1 MYMNLDSVKTDY
13 RKLLEKILDHELYRG
28 INFFLMQQ
36 ELVDNK
42 KVYPPASERFN
53 AFKWF
58 NIRETRVIIVGQD
71 PYHGEG
77 QANGLCFSVKTG
89 QKIPPSLRNI
99 FREITN
105 EYPDFDYTKHTDGNL
120 EYLARQGVLLLNTSL
135 TVEKGKPNSHA
146 KAWRGFTRDLIQSI
160 LFERESGVVLLLWG
174 KNASDTVKGL
184 KTNGHHIL
192 RATHPSPLGAN
203 RGGWFLCNHF
213 KKTNEILKT
222 QGKPEI
228 MWIPW

>member
-1 MYMNLDSVKTDY
+1 MNLNLVKTDY

-36 ELVDNK
+36 ELVNNK
-42 KVYPPASERFN
+42 TVYPPATERFN
-53 AFKWF
+53 AFNWF

-105 EYPDFDYTKHTDGNL
+105 EYPDFDYTNHKDGNL

-184 KTNGHHIL
+184 NTNGHHIL

-228 MWIPW
+228 MWIPR

>member
-1 MYMNLDSVKTDY
+1 MNLENVKTDY
-13 RKLLEKILDHELYRG
+13 KKLLERILAHELYRG
-28 INFFLMQQ
+28 INFFLIQQ
-36 ELVDNK
+36 ELVNNK
-42 KVYPPASERFN
+42 KVYPPVKERFN
-53 AFKWF
+53 AFNWF
-58 NIRETRVIIVGQD
+58 NIRDTRVIIVGQD

-89 QKIPPSLRNI
+89 QKIPPSLKNI

-105 EYPDFDYTKHTDGNL
+105 EYPDFDYTSHKDGNL

-146 KAWRGFTRDLIQSI
+146 KAWKGFTRDLIQSI
-160 LFERESGVVLLLWG
+160 LYECDKGLVLLLWG
-174 KNASDTVKGL
+174 RNASDTIRGL
-184 KTNGHHIL
+184 DTRGHHIL

-203 RGGWFLCNHF
+203 RGGWFQCNHF
-213 KKTNEILKT
+213 KKTNEILDR
-222 QGKPEI
+222 QGKKPI

>member
-1 MYMNLDSVKTDY
+1 MNVSQVKTDY
-13 RKLLEKILDHELYRG
+13 KKLLEKILDHELYRG

-36 ELVDNK
+36 ELVLNK
-42 KVYPPASERFN
+42 TVYPPSKERFN
-53 AFKWF
+53 AFNWF
-58 NIRETRVIIVGQD
+58 NIRDTRVIIVGQD

-77 QANGLCFSVKTG
+77 QANGLSFSVKTG

-99 FREITN
+99 FREISN
-105 EYPDFDYTKHTDGNL
+105 EYPDFDYTTHKDGNL

-135 TVEKGKPNSHA
+135 TVEQGKPNSHA

-160 LFERESGVVLLLWG
+160 LYETGSGVVLLLWG
-174 KNASDTVKGL
+174 RNASDTVKGL
-184 KTNGHHIL
+184 KTNGHYIL

-203 RGGWFLCNHF
+203 KGGWFQCNHF
-213 KKTNEILKT
+213 RKTNEYLATK
-222 QGKPEI
+222 GKPEI